1 MYLVISVILELD
13 ARCFLYKQMKMD
25 TVKKKEMTMN
35 MKCSNFHVSI
45 MKVWGLD
52 YCSFVI
58 LNLIIHLWPA

>member
-25 TVKKKEMTMN
+25 TVKKEVTMN

-45 MKVWGLD
+45 MKVRGLD